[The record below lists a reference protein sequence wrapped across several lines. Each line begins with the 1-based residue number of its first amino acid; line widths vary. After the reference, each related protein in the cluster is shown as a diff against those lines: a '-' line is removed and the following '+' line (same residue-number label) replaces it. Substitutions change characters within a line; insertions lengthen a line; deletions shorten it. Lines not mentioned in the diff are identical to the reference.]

1 MSFRRKKSPFG
12 EAPSDLDNRGG
23 ESGDQPTYHELNST
37 FARDPTGR
45 KRQLEPPPSVIRAKP
60 TSSAQRRSSIDSGVG
75 VGGGGAKYK
84 AKYQQ
89 TRRKSQESSRSNT
102 NYNPDNSETRL
113 RIYKAEAYEAKIRSA
128 SQEQHVNTL
137 QKELDELRFYS
148 SFEQQVNGGA
158 APAAA
163 AAAAAAANDPPTDD
177 EQPVDNKQQSTADK
191 DAELIESLAA
201 ELEDM
206 EDELNDVKRELKEER
221 AKNLSLTDEFEVHQK
236 LMLGDLQHQ
245 LDAEKSKNHSL
256 NEELSLLVARGEKS
270 AELFQEKEAELK
282 KTIETQQTELNKSKS
297 DNAQVATT
305 LREIEGAVVRLQQE
319 LDDEKSKNKSLNTV
333 ASTTAVSTEKWQKR
347 EADLKQKIER
357 QQKELSKWKK
367 DTADGVTIMR
377 ELEAALRKARRD
389 NAELREKSTDD
400 DKIEQLEE
408 ELRSTRNER
417 DALAEECHRLTKQAQ
432 VDATKNESKIDR
444 FQQDLLAS
452 TARYEEQ
459 KKEADEMRMHLDDLA
474 NAFEKQKIDLEL
486 KSSAIEELEE
496 IRARELKES
505 ENQIQT
511 QKEELADLQLK
522 YQSQMLMFQ
531 SQIDAMKT
539 DAEDGP
545 DDEFRAEITERL
557 KLAQEEIQDT
567 DEKRRLEREEL
578 SSLRARIAEAEGTES
593 RLRQQLS
600 NMQTAL
606 GGSDRSKD
614 VSTHNSSIHS
624 EGHDS
629 KSIEEFQLKR
639 QQIENEALKEYVSQR
654 MHALG

>member
-1 MSFRRKKSPFG
+1 MSFRKKRSPFG

-23 ESGDQPTYHELNST
+23 ESNSDQPTYHELNST

-60 TSSAQRRSSIDSGVG
+60 TSSAQRRSTIDSGVG
-75 VGGGGAKYK
+75 GGGGARYK

-102 NYNPDNSETRL
+102 NNSPENSETRL

-128 SQEQHVNTL
+128 SQEQRVNTL

-158 APAAA
+158 A

-177 EQPVDNKQQSTADK
+177 EQLVDDKQQLIADK
-191 DAELIESLAA
+191 DAELIECLAT
-201 ELEDM
+201 ELEGM
-206 EDELNDVKRELKEER
+206 EKELNDVKRELEEER
-221 AKNLSLTDEFEVHQK
+221 AKNLSMNDEFEVHQK

-256 NEELSLLVARGEKS
+256 SEELSLLVARGEKS
-270 AELFQEKEAELK
+270 AELYQAKEAELK

-333 ASTTAVSTEKWQKR
+333 ASTTAVSAEKWQKR

-389 NAELREKSTDD
+389 NAELRNEIEEKSNGD

-432 VDATKNESKIDR
+432 VESTKNESMIDS
-444 FQQDLLAS
+444 FQQDLLLS
-452 TARYEEQ
+452 SARYEEQ
-459 KKEADEMRMHLDDLA
+459 KKEADEMRLHLDDLA

-496 IRARELKES
+496 IRAREMKES
-505 ENQIQT
+505 ENQVQN
-511 QKEELADLQLK
+511 QKEELAALQLK

-531 SQIDAMKT
+531 SQIDALKS
-539 DAEDGP
+539 DANDGP
-545 DDEFRAEITERL
+545 DDEVRAEMTERL
-557 KLAQEEIQDT
+557 KQEIQDT

-606 GGSDRSKD
+606 EDGDRSKD
-614 VSTHNSSIHS
+614 MSTHNCSLHS

-639 QQIENEALKEYVSQR
+639 QQIENVALKDYVSQR
-654 MHALG
+654 MLR

>member
-1 MSFRRKKSPFG
+1 MSFRKKRSPFG

-23 ESGDQPTYHELNST
+23 ESNSDQPTYHELNST

-60 TSSAQRRSSIDSGVG
+60 TSSAQRRSTIDSGVG
-75 VGGGGAKYK
+75 GGGGGGAKYK

-102 NYNPDNSETRL
+102 NNNPENSETRL

-137 QKELDELRFYS
+137 QKELGELRFYS
-148 SFEQQVNGGA
+148 SFEQQVNGG
-158 APAAA
+158 AAA

-177 EQPVDNKQQSTADK
+177 EQLVDDKQQSIADN
-191 DAELIESLAA
+191 DAELIECLAT
-201 ELEDM
+201 ELEGM
-206 EDELNDVKRELKEER
+206 EKELIEVKRELEEER
-221 AKNLSLTDEFEVHQK
+221 AKNLSMNDEFEVHQK

-256 NEELSLLVARGEKS
+256 SEELSLLVARGEKS
-270 AELFQEKEAELK
+270 AELYQAKEAELK

-333 ASTTAVSTEKWQKR
+333 ASTTAVSAEKWQKR

-389 NAELREKSTDD
+389 NAELRNEVEEKSNGD

-417 DALAEECHRLTKQAQ
+417 DALAEGCHRLTKQAQ
-432 VDATKNESKIDR
+432 VDATNNESKIDS
-444 FQQDLLAS
+444 FQQDFLAS
-452 TARYEEQ
+452 TARCEEQ
-459 KKEADEMRMHLDDLA
+459 KKEADEMRLHLDDLA

-505 ENQIQT
+505 ENRVQN
-511 QKEELADLQLK
+511 QKEELAALQLN

-531 SQIDAMKT
+531 SQIDT
-539 DAEDGP
+539 LRSDANDGP
-545 DDEFRAEITERL
+545 DDEVRAEMTERL
-557 KLAQEEIQDT
+557 KQEIQDT

-606 GGSDRSKD
+606 EDGE
-614 VSTHNSSIHS
+614 THHNSCLHS

-639 QQIENEALKEYVSQR
+639 QQIENEALKDYVSQR

>member
-1 MSFRRKKSPFG
+1 
-12 EAPSDLDNRGG
+12 
-23 ESGDQPTYHELNST
+23 
-37 FARDPTGR
+37 
-45 KRQLEPPPSVIRAKP
+45 VIRAKP
-60 TSSAQRRSSIDSGVG
+60 TSSAQTRSTIDSGVG
-75 VGGGGAKYK
+75 GGGGGGAKYK

-102 NYNPDNSETRL
+102 NNSPENSETRL

-128 SQEQHVNTL
+128 SQEQRVNTL

-148 SFEQQVNGGA
+148 SFEQQVNGGG
-158 APAAA
+158 AAA
-163 AAAAAAANDPPTDD
+163 TAAAAAANDPPTDD
-177 EQPVDNKQQSTADK
+177 EQLTDNKQQSNADK
-191 DAELIESLAA
+191 DAELIECLAT
-201 ELEDM
+201 ELEGM
-206 EDELNDVKRELKEER
+206 EKELNDMKRELEEER
-221 AKNLSLTDEFEVHQK
+221 AKNLSMNDEFEVHQK

-256 NEELSLLVARGEKS
+256 SEELSLLVARGEKS
-270 AELFQEKEAELK
+270 AELFQAKEAELK

-333 ASTTAVSTEKWQKR
+333 ASTTAVSAEKWQKR

-389 NAELREKSTDD
+389 NAELRNKVEEKSNGD
-400 DKIEQLEE
+400 DKIEQVEE

-432 VDATKNESKIDR
+432 VDATN

-459 KKEADEMRMHLDDLA
+459 KKEADEMRLHLDDLA

-496 IRARELKES
+496 IRAREMKES
-505 ENQIQT
+505 ENQVQN
-511 QKEELADLQLK
+511 QKEELAALQLK

-531 SQIDAMKT
+531 SQIDALRS
-539 DAEDGP
+539 DANDGP
-545 DDEFRAEITERL
+545 DDEVRAEMTERL
-557 KLAQEEIQDT
+557 KQEIQDT

-578 SSLRARIAEAEGTES
+578 SSLRARISEAEGTES

-600 NMQTAL
+600 KMQTAL
-606 GGSDRSKD
+606 EDGDRPKD
-614 VSTHNSSIHS
+614 VSTRNCSLHS
-624 EGHDS
+624 EGYDS

-639 QQIENEALKEYVSQR
+639 QQIENEALKDYLSQR
-654 MHALG
+654 MLR